1 MKKAEW
7 QAVYAPQGD
16 ALERRVRTTL
26 DGLADRP
33 ERAYPRRA
41 VFVAAALVLALIAA
55 AAVAAGLTR
64 SARYDAKRLAY
75 QALEEKYGFTTDM
88 ESFFTCTAEEKDGQT
103 VVTYRANKDVGDFAW
118 KLGDY
123 TVTIRNGQAEASWS
137 NDGEA
142 VGDDFSSDVWDTAL
156 LARGIARRRAGEE
169 WYEITG
175 TVLKMGTDLSDAEEE
190 TALVP
195 DGLDGARLA
204 DESESDVLK
213 ARKEVLEKYGLTKE
227 NLALFDAWKL
237 MENGKTQIIFV
248 PNIPAED
255 DGILLEIDDETA
267 ADRAFSRHSERMGR
281 YMVEFGENGAVQSVI
296 WTHDG
301 EELPDVTEATW
312 GRANVYD
319 AKCLTE
325 LEKLLADLQ
334 TLRVEY
340 PDDGWTRTPEG
351 DAALDARRVAA
362 GFSAARYNH
371 VLPEPGMLTEQDA
384 LALAR
389 QVLESD
395 GGLSADVLNDPE
407 SEMYAVCTQEDGK
420 TVWTVWHHN
429 AVGICAVAIDAGDG
443 TILDMIIDT
452 GMAGNG

>member
-7 QAVYAPQGD
+7 QAVYAPRGD
-16 ALERRVRTTL
+16 ALERRVRQTL
-26 DGLADRP
+26 DGLEEKNRYV
-33 ERAYPRRA
+33 YPKRGA
-41 VFVAAALVLALIAA
+41 FIAAALVLALIAV

-142 VGDDFSSDVWDTAL
+142 VGSDFSSDVWNTAL

-175 TVLKMGTDLSDAEEE
+175 ETLERLGGAEQEDV
-190 TALVP
+190 LVP

-213 ARKEVLEKYGLTKE
+213 ARKEVLGKYGLTKE

-248 PNIPAED
+248 PNISAED

-334 TLRVEY
+334 AIRADY

-371 VLPEPGMLTEQDA
+371 VLLEPGMLTEQDA

-429 AVGICAVAIDAGDG
+429 AVGICAVAIDAADG

>member
-33 ERAYPRRA
+33 ERVYPRRA

-75 QALEEKYGFTTDM
+75 QALEEKYGFTQDM
-88 ESFFTCTAEEKDGQT
+88 DSYFLCTVEERNGQT
-103 VVTYRANKDVGDFAW
+103 VVIYRANKDVGDFAW

-142 VGDDFSSDVWDTAL
+142 VGDDFSSDVWNTAL
-156 LARGIARRRAGEE
+156 LARGIARRKAGEE

-175 TVLKMGTDLSDAEEE
+175 ETLERLGGAEQEDV
-190 TALVP
+190 LVP

-204 DESESDVLK
+204 DESEADVLK
-213 ARKEVLEKYGLTKE
+213 AQNEVLGKYGLTKE

-248 PNIPAED
+248 PNISAED

-334 TLRVEY
+334 AIRADY

-371 VLPEPGMLTEQDA
+371 VLPESGMLTEQDA

-395 GGLSADVLNDPE
+395 GGLSADVLNEPE

-429 AVGICAVAIDAGDG
+429 AVGICAVAIDAADG
-443 TILDMIIDT
+443 TILDMVIDT

>member
-7 QAVYAPQGD
+7 QAVYAPRGD
-16 ALERRVRTTL
+16 ALERRVRQTL
-26 DGLADRP
+26 DGLEEKNRY
-33 ERAYPRRA
+33 AYPKRGA
-41 VFVAAALVLALIAA
+41 FIAAALVLALIAA

-64 SARYDAKRLAY
+64 SAGYNAKRLAHR
-75 QALEEKYGFTTDM
+75 ALEEKYGFTQDM
-88 ESFFTCTAEEKDGQT
+88 DSYFLCTVEERNGQT
-103 VVTYRANKDVGDFAW
+103 VVTYRANEDVGDFAW

-142 VGDDFSSDVWDTAL
+142 VGDDFSSDVWNTAL

-175 TVLKMGTDLSDAEEE
+175 ETLERLGGAEQEDV
-190 TALVP
+190 LVP

-213 ARKEVLEKYGLTKE
+213 ARDAVRAKYGLTEE
-227 NLALFDAWKL
+227 NLALFDAWELIEDEK
-237 MENGKTQIIFV
+237 KQIVFV

-429 AVGICAVAIDAGDG
+429 AVGICAVAIDAADG

>member
-7 QAVYAPQGD
+7 QAVYAPRGD
-16 ALERRVRTTL
+16 ALERRVRQTL
-26 DGLADRP
+26 MQLEEKPMRARP
-33 ERAYPRRA
+33 KRM
-41 VFVAAALVLALIAA
+41 VWLAAALALALFAA
-55 AAVAAGLTR
+55 VAVAAGLTR
-64 SARYDAKRLAY
+64 SSGYDAKRLAH
-75 QALEEKYGFTTDM
+75 QALEKKYGFTQEMD
-88 ESFFTCTAEEKDGQT
+88 SFFICAVEEKDGQT
-103 VVTYRANKDVGDFAW
+103 VVTYRANEDVGDFAW

-142 VGDDFSSDVWDTAL
+142 VGDDFSSDVWDAAL
-156 LARGIARRRAGEE
+156 LARGIARRKAGEE

-175 TVLKMGTDLSDAEEE
+175 TALKTGTDLSDTEEE

-195 DGLDGARLA
+195 EGLSSARLMDEDEA
-204 DESESDVLK
+204 DAAK
-213 ARKEVLEKYGLTKE
+213 ARDAVREKYGLTEE
-227 NLALFDAWKL
+227 NLALFDAWELVEDEK
-237 MENGKTQIIFV
+237 KQIVFV

-255 DGILLEIDDETA
+255 DGILLETDSSESGK
-267 ADRAFSRHSERMGR
+267 AFARHSERMGR
-281 YMVEFGENGAVQSVI
+281 YTVTIGDDGAVQLIV

-301 EELPDVTEATW
+301 EELPAVTESTW
-312 GRANVYD
+312 GRADVYD
-319 AKCLTE
+319 AQCLTE

-334 TLRVEY
+334 AIRADY
-340 PDDGWTRTPEG
+340 PDDGWTHTPEG

-371 VLPEPGMLTEQDA
+371 VLPESGMLTEQDA

-429 AVGICAVAIDAGDG
+429 AVGICAVAIDAADG

>member
-7 QAVYAPQGD
+7 QAVYAPRGD
-16 ALERRVRTTL
+16 ALERRVRQTL
-26 DGLADRP
+26 DGLEEKNRY
-33 ERAYPRRA
+33 AYPKRGA
-41 VFVAAALVLALIAA
+41 FIAAALVLALITA

-142 VGDDFSSDVWDTAL
+142 VGSDFSSDVWNTAL

-175 TVLKMGTDLSDAEEE
+175 ETLERLGGAEQEDV
-190 TALVP
+190 LVP

-213 ARKEVLEKYGLTKE
+213 ARKEVLGKYGLTKE

-248 PNIPAED
+248 PNISAED

-334 TLRVEY
+334 AIRADY

-371 VLPEPGMLTEQDA
+371 VLLEPGMLTEQDA

-429 AVGICAVAIDAGDG
+429 AVGICAVAIDAADG

>member
-7 QAVYAPQGD
+7 QAVYAPRGD
-16 ALERRVRTTL
+16 ALERRVRQTL
-26 DGLADRP
+26 DGLEEKNRY
-33 ERAYPRRA
+33 AYPKRGA
-41 VFVAAALVLALIAA
+41 FIAAALVLALITA

-142 VGDDFSSDVWDTAL
+142 VGDDFSSDVWNTAL

-175 TVLKMGTDLSDAEEE
+175 ETLERLGGAEQEDV
-190 TALVP
+190 LVP

-204 DESESDVLK
+204 DESDSDVLK
-213 ARKEVLEKYGLTKE
+213 ARKEVLEKYGLTEE

-248 PNIPAED
+248 PNISAED

-371 VLPEPGMLTEQDA
+371 VLPESGMLTEQDA
-384 LALAR
+384 LVLAR

-429 AVGICAVAIDAGDG
+429 AVGICAVAIDAADG

>member
-16 ALERRVRTTL
+16 ALEKRVRTTL

-64 SARYDAKRLAY
+64 SAGYDAKRLAHR
-75 QALEEKYGFTTDM
+75 ALEEKYGFTQDM
-88 ESFFTCTAEEKDGQT
+88 DSYFLCTAEEKDGQT

-142 VGDDFSSDVWDTAL
+142 VGDDFSSDVWNTAL
-156 LARGIARRRAGEE
+156 LARGIARRKAGEE

-175 TVLKMGTDLSDAEEE
+175 ETLERLGGAEQEDV
-190 TALVP
+190 LVP

-213 ARKEVLEKYGLTKE
+213 ARNEVLGKYGLTKE

-281 YMVEFGENGAVQSVI
+281 YMVEFGENVAVQSVI

-334 TLRVEY
+334 ILRVEY

-371 VLPEPGMLTEQDA
+371 VLPESGMLTEQDA

-389 QVLESD
+389 QVLDSD

-407 SEMYAVCTQEDGK
+407 SEMYAVCTQEDEK

-429 AVGICAVAIDAGDG
+429 AVGICAVAIDAADG

>member
-7 QAVYAPQGD
+7 QAVYAPRGD
-16 ALERRVRTTL
+16 ALERRVRQTL
-26 DGLADRP
+26 DGLEEKNRY
-33 ERAYPRRA
+33 AYPKRGA
-41 VFVAAALVLALIAA
+41 FIAAALVLALITA

-75 QALEEKYGFTTDM
+75 QALEEEYGFTTDM

-142 VGDDFSSDVWDTAL
+142 VGDDFSSDVWNTAL

-175 TVLKMGTDLSDAEEE
+175 ETLERLGGAEQEDV
-190 TALVP
+190 LVP

-204 DESESDVLK
+204 DESDSDVLK
-213 ARKEVLEKYGLTKE
+213 ARKEVLEKYGLTEE

-248 PNIPAED
+248 PNISAED

-371 VLPEPGMLTEQDA
+371 VLPESGMLTEQDA

-407 SEMYAVCTQEDGK
+407 SEMYAVCTQEDGR

-429 AVGICAVAIDAGDG
+429 AVGICAVAIDAADG

>member
-33 ERAYPRRA
+33 EREYPRRA

-142 VGDDFSSDVWDTAL
+142 VGDDFSSDVWNTAL

-175 TVLKMGTDLSDAEEE
+175 ETLERLGGAEQEDV
-190 TALVP
+190 LVP

-248 PNIPAED
+248 PNISAED

-301 EELPDVTEATW
+301 EELLDVTEATW

-371 VLPEPGMLTEQDA
+371 VLPESVMLTEQDA

-429 AVGICAVAIDAGDG
+429 AVGICAVAIDAADG

>member
-7 QAVYAPQGD
+7 QAVYAPRGD
-16 ALERRVRTTL
+16 ALERRVRQTL
-26 DGLADRP
+26 DGLEEKNRY
-33 ERAYPRRA
+33 AYPKRGA
-41 VFVAAALVLALIAA
+41 FIAAALVLALITA

-142 VGDDFSSDVWDTAL
+142 VGSDFSSDVWNTAL

-175 TVLKMGTDLSDAEEE
+175 ETLERLGGAEQEDV
-190 TALVP
+190 LVP

-213 ARKEVLEKYGLTKE
+213 ARKEVLGKYGLTKE

-248 PNIPAED
+248 PNISAED

-334 TLRVEY
+334 AIRADY

-429 AVGICAVAIDAGDG
+429 AVGICAVAIDAADG

>member
-41 VFVAAALVLALIAA
+41 VFVVAALVLALIAA

-103 VVTYRANKDVGDFAW
+103 VVIYRANKDVGDFAW

-156 LARGIARRRAGEE
+156 LARGIARRKAGEE

-175 TVLKMGTDLSDAEEE
+175 TVLKTGTDLSDAEEE

-195 DGLDGARLA
+195 EGLSGARLMDEDEA
-204 DESESDVLK
+204 DAAK
-213 ARKEVLEKYGLTKE
+213 ARDAVRAKYGLTKE

-237 MENGKTQIIFV
+237 M
-248 PNIPAED
+248 
-255 DGILLEIDDETA
+255 
-267 ADRAFSRHSERMGR
+267 
-281 YMVEFGENGAVQSVI
+281 
-296 WTHDG
+296 
-301 EELPDVTEATW
+301 
-312 GRANVYD
+312 
-319 AKCLTE
+319 
-325 LEKLLADLQ
+325 
-334 TLRVEY
+334 
-340 PDDGWTRTPEG
+340 
-351 DAALDARRVAA
+351 
-362 GFSAARYNH
+362 
-371 VLPEPGMLTEQDA
+371 
-384 LALAR
+384 
-389 QVLESD
+389 
-395 GGLSADVLNDPE
+395 
-407 SEMYAVCTQEDGK
+407 
-420 TVWTVWHHN
+420 
-429 AVGICAVAIDAGDG
+429 
-443 TILDMIIDT
+443 
-452 GMAGNG
+452 

>member
-7 QAVYAPQGD
+7 QAVYAPRGD
-16 ALERRVRTTL
+16 ALERRVRQTL
-26 DGLADRP
+26 DGLEEKNRY
-33 ERAYPRRA
+33 AYPKRGA
-41 VFVAAALVLALIAA
+41 FIAAALVLALITA

-75 QALEEKYGFTTDM
+75 QALEERYGFTQDM
-88 ESFFTCTAEEKDGQT
+88 DSYFLCTVEERNGQT

-142 VGDDFSSDVWDTAL
+142 VGDDFSSDVWNTAL

-175 TVLKMGTDLSDAEEE
+175 ETLERLGGAEQEDV
-190 TALVP
+190 LVP

-204 DESESDVLK
+204 DESDSDVLK
-213 ARKEVLEKYGLTKE
+213 ARKEVLEKYGLTEE

-248 PNIPAED
+248 PNISAED

-325 LEKLLADLQ
+325 LEKLMADLQ
-334 TLRVEY
+334 AIRADY

-429 AVGICAVAIDAGDG
+429 AVGICAVAIDAADG

-452 GMAGNG
+452 GMAENG

>member
-142 VGDDFSSDVWDTAL
+142 VGDDFSSDVWNTAL

-175 TVLKMGTDLSDAEEE
+175 ETLERLGGAEQEDV
-190 TALVP
+190 LVP

-213 ARKEVLEKYGLTKE
+213 ARNEVLGKYGLTEE

-248 PNIPAED
+248 PNISAED

-301 EELPDVTEATW
+301 EELLDVTEATW

-371 VLPEPGMLTEQDA
+371 VLPESVMLTEQDA

-395 GGLSADVLNDPE
+395 GGLSADMLNDPE
-407 SEMYAVCTQEDGK
+407 SEMYAVCAQEDGK

-429 AVGICAVAIDAGDG
+429 AVGICAVAIDAADG

>member
-7 QAVYAPQGD
+7 QAVYAPRGD
-16 ALERRVRTTL
+16 ALERRVRQTL
-26 DGLADRP
+26 DGLEEKNRY
-33 ERAYPRRA
+33 AYPKRGA
-41 VFVAAALVLALIAA
+41 FIAAALVLALIAA

-64 SARYDAKRLAY
+64 SAGYNAKRLAHR
-75 QALEEKYGFTTDM
+75 ALEEKYGFTQDM
-88 ESFFTCTAEEKDGQT
+88 DSYFLCTVEERNGQT

-123 TVTIRNGQAEASWS
+123 TVTIQDGQAAAGWS
-137 NDGEA
+137 GDGEA
-142 VGDDFSSDVWDTAL
+142 VGSDFSSDVWNTAL

-175 TVLKMGTDLSDAEEE
+175 ETLETGERLGGAEQEDV
-190 TALVP
+190 LVP

-213 ARKEVLEKYGLTKE
+213 ARNEVLGKYGLTKE

-340 PDDGWTRTPEG
+340 PDDGWTHTPEG

-371 VLPEPGMLTEQDA
+371 VLPESGMLTEQDA

-395 GGLSADVLNDPE
+395 GGLSADVINDPE
-407 SEMYAVCTQEDGK
+407 SEMYAVCTQEDGR

-429 AVGICAVAIDAGDG
+429 AVGICAVAIDAADG
-443 TILDMIIDT
+443 MILDVIIDT

>member
-1 MKKAEW
+1 MW
-7 QAVYAPQGD
+7 
-16 ALERRVRTTL
+16 
-26 DGLADRP
+26 
-33 ERAYPRRA
+33 
-41 VFVAAALVLALIAA
+41 
-55 AAVAAGLTR
+55 
-64 SARYDAKRLAY
+64 
-75 QALEEKYGFTTDM
+75 
-88 ESFFTCTAEEKDGQT
+88 
-103 VVTYRANKDVGDFAW
+103 N
-118 KLGDY
+118 
-123 TVTIRNGQAEASWS
+123 
-137 NDGEA
+137 
-142 VGDDFSSDVWDTAL
+142 TAL

-175 TVLKMGTDLSDAEEE
+175 ETLETGERLGGAEQEDV
-190 TALVP
+190 LVP

-213 ARKEVLEKYGLTKE
+213 ARNEVLGKYGLTKE

-248 PNIPAED
+248 PNISAED

-429 AVGICAVAIDAGDG
+429 AVGICAVAIDAADG

>member
-1 MKKAEW
+1 M
-7 QAVYAPQGD
+7 G
-16 ALERRVRTTL
+16 R
-26 DGLADRP
+26 
-33 ERAYPRRA
+33 
-41 VFVAAALVLALIAA
+41 
-55 AAVAAGLTR
+55 
-64 SARYDAKRLAY
+64 
-75 QALEEKYGFTTDM
+75 
-88 ESFFTCTAEEKDGQT
+88 
-103 VVTYRANKDVGDFAW
+103 
-118 KLGDY
+118 Y
-123 TVTIRNGQAEASWS
+123 TVTI
-137 NDGEA
+137 
-142 VGDDFSSDVWDTAL
+142 
-156 LARGIARRRAGEE
+156 
-169 WYEITG
+169 
-175 TVLKMGTDLSDAEEE
+175 
-190 TALVP
+190 
-195 DGLDGARLA
+195 
-204 DESESDVLK
+204 
-213 ARKEVLEKYGLTKE
+213 
-227 NLALFDAWKL
+227 
-237 MENGKTQIIFV
+237 
-248 PNIPAED
+248 
-255 DGILLEIDDETA
+255 
-267 ADRAFSRHSERMGR
+267 
-281 YMVEFGENGAVQSVI
+281 GENGAVQSVI

-340 PDDGWTRTPEG
+340 PEDGWTRTPEG

-420 TVWTVWHHN
+420 TVWTVWYHN
-429 AVGICAVAIDAGDG
+429 AVGICAVAIDAADG

>member
-16 ALERRVRTTL
+16 ALERRVRQTL
-26 DGLADRP
+26 DGLEEKNRY
-33 ERAYPRRA
+33 AYPKRGA
-41 VFVAAALVLALIAA
+41 FIAAALVLALIAA

-156 LARGIARRRAGEE
+156 LARGIARRKAGEE

-175 TVLKMGTDLSDAEEE
+175 ETLERLGGEEQE
-190 TALVP
+190 DVLVP

-213 ARKEVLEKYGLTKE
+213 ARKEVLGKYGLTKE

-237 MENGKTQIIFV
+237 MENGKTRIIFV
-248 PNIPAED
+248 PNISAED

-301 EELPDVTEATW
+301 EELPEVTEATW

-371 VLPEPGMLTEQDA
+371 VLPESGMLTEQDA

-429 AVGICAVAIDAGDG
+429 AVGICAVAIDAADG

>member
-7 QAVYAPQGD
+7 QAVYAPRGD
-16 ALERRVRTTL
+16 ALERRVRQTL
-26 DGLADRP
+26 DGLEEKNRY
-33 ERAYPRRA
+33 AYPKRGA
-41 VFVAAALVLALIAA
+41 FIAAALVLALIAA

-142 VGDDFSSDVWDTAL
+142 VGDDFSSDVWNTAL
-156 LARGIARRRAGEE
+156 LARGIARRKAGEE

-175 TVLKMGTDLSDAEEE
+175 ETLERLGGAEQEDV
-190 TALVP
+190 LVP

-213 ARKEVLEKYGLTKE
+213 AQNEVLGKYGLTEE

-248 PNIPAED
+248 PNISAED
-255 DGILLEIDDETA
+255 DGILLELDDETA

-281 YMVEFGENGAVQSVI
+281 YTVEFGENGAVQSVI

-334 TLRVEY
+334 AIRADY
-340 PDDGWTRTPEG
+340 PDDGWTHTPEG

-395 GGLSADVLNDPE
+395 GGLSADALNDPE
-407 SEMYAVCTQEDGK
+407 SEMYAVCAQEDGK

-429 AVGICAVAIDAGDG
+429 AVGICAVAIDAADG